1 MDVTCA
7 SWDLEGQWPGSQ
19 RDPHE
24 KISGPH
30 QWWRPGDRKMWSLHV
45 GLGPSG
51 QQLLPVSWSVSD
63 DHSIS
68 EVVFRQNMFSF
79 LILNFHNLA

>member
-1 MDVTCA
+1 
-7 SWDLEGQWPGSQ
+7 
-19 RDPHE
+19 
-24 KISGPH
+24 
-30 QWWRPGDRKMWSLHV
+30 MWSLHV

-68 EVVFRQNMFSF
+68 EVVFRLNMFSF
-79 LILNFHNLA
+79 LILNFHNLP